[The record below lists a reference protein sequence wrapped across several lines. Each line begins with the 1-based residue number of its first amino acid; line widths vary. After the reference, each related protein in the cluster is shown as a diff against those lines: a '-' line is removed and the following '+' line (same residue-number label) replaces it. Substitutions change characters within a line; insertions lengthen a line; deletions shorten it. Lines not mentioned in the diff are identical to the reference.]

1 MLPQVSSSYTFWL
14 KEHKKGTNKFPKNS
28 ALIKV
33 LSENYNILITV
44 DVETLREKIL
54 SIPCH
59 LTNHHHFPN
68 NQKHKRCSHDD
79 LSQEERNKPWLEEG
93 SKEVAKVK
101 MALTGTDNGRLNDLS
116 KMTGNFFRW
125 NMKIRIEI
133 IQVSITLDHSRI

>member
-1 MLPQVSSSYTFWL
+1 M
-14 KEHKKGTNKFPKNS
+14 
-28 ALIKV
+28 
-33 LSENYNILITV
+33 
-44 DVETLREKIL
+44 ETLREKIL

-68 NQKHKRCSHDD
+68 NQKHKKCSHDD

-125 NMKIRIEI
+125 NIKIKNGNNSGFHHTGPLENLNSLSNKYANKAFVYGYFFFLQYFEYTVYFFLVTRE
-133 IQVSITLDHSRI
+133 